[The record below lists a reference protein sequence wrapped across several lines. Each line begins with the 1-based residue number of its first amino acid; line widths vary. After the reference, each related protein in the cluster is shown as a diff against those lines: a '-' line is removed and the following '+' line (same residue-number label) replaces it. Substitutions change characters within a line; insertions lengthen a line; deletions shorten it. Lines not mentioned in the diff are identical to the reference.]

1 MKAASEANASVAVGK
16 SKAIETGIILLI
28 GQVGAAFFVKYTKVS
43 DLGTSE
49 GFFIN
54 SLNLKLVPIL
64 KTH

>member
-16 SKAIETGIILLI
+16 SKAKEIGIILLI
-28 GQVGAAFFVKYTKVS
+28 GQVVAAFFVKYTKVS

-54 SLNLKLVPIL
+54 SINLKPVSVL